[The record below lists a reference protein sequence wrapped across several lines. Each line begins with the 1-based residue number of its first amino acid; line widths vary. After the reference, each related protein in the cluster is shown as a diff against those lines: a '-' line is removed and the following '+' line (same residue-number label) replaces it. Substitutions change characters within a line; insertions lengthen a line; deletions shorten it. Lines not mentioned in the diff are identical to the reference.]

1 MSEAGETVQPSN
13 GAEPPKKGGNKFFRQ
28 IRVFLSR
35 TLDIREG
42 IDKELAIEGIKNG
55 IEFRG
60 YAVWIL
66 VASIFIA
73 SVGLNV
79 NSAAV
84 VIGAMLISP
93 LMGPILGLGLS
104 IGTNDFETLIK
115 SLKNL
120 GIAVLAS
127 LITSTIYFTFTPFKE
142 AQSELLARTQP
153 TSMDV
158 LIAFFGGVAGIVAAA
173 RKEKT
178 NVIPGVAIATALMPP
193 LCTAG
198 YGLATW
204 QLGYF
209 LGAFYLFLINSV
221 FIALATFLVVRYLR
235 FPMAHW
241 VDAKKAKRYRIYI
254 IVAVVLTIL
263 PSGYLTYRIFLESSY
278 RVRQNTFMTNAQQFI
293 DESYH
298 VEGADIV
305 SSKFVFNDTANRI
318 ELFILGKEVSAE
330 ELAILNADLAN
341 YNLKKTHIKILQE
354 KDVKGDLSSP
364 ELVSQL
370 ENSYRRNEEI
380 AQTKDQEIK
389 QLKKQLDQLNKYAID
404 VPQFR
409 DELVVLYPEINRF
422 AFANAYEADKLGTL
436 DTIPTFWVNW
446 DDKAKEK
453 HIEDREAQ
461 LHQWLKVKFRM
472 DTVRVM
478 RY

>member
-1 MSEAGETVQPSN
+1 MSEA
-13 GAEPPKKGGNKFFRQ
+13 AEPLLPGNGNGTPQKRDKGFWRR

-42 IDKELAIEGIKNG
+42 IDKEMAVVAIKSE

-84 VIGAMLISP
+84 IIGAMLISP

-127 LITSTIYFTFTPFKE
+127 LITSTLYFTFTPFKE

-153 TSMDV
+153 TTMDV
-158 LIAFFGGVAGIVAAA
+158 MIAFFGGVAGIVAAV

-204 QLGYF
+204 QLSYF
-209 LGAFYLFLINSV
+209 FGAFYLFLINSV
-221 FIALATFLVVRYLR
+221 FIALATFLVVKYLR
-235 FPMAHW
+235 FPMAQW
-241 VDAKKAKRYRIYI
+241 VDAKKAKRYRIYVV
-254 IVAVVLTIL
+254 VAVVLTIL

-318 ELFILGKEVSAE
+318 ELFILGNEVSAE
-330 ELAILNADLAN
+330 QLAILNADLAN
-341 YNLKKTHIKILQE
+341 YNLKNTHIKILQE
-354 KDVKGDLSSP
+354 KDVVGNISSP
-364 ELVSQL
+364 ELVVQL
-370 ENSYRRNEEI
+370 ENLYQKNEELT
-380 AQTKDQEIK
+380 QSKDQEIQQLKQQLK
-389 QLKKQLDQLNKYAID
+389 QLNPYAID

-409 DELVVLYPEINRF
+409 DELRVQYPEINRF
-422 AFANAYEADKLGTL
+422 AFANAFEADKTGKL

-446 DDKAKEK
+446 DDTAKDRK
-453 HIEDREAQ
+453 IDDREAQ
-461 LHQWLKVKFRM
+461 LYQWLKVKFRM